1 MRVEVK
7 NRTYFFDM
15 HNMWCDFTGLF
26 SKEGSIASQTF
37 QLQTILPIAAFA
49 ECICLEDEPY

>member
-7 NRTYFFDM
+7 NRIYIFDM
-15 HNMWCDFTGLF
+15 HDMWYDFTGLF

-49 ECICLEDEPY
+49 GCIWLLGG